1 MLVLFAVFLILDD
14 LDPALVNPI
23 LANKRFQTLFHAHAN
38 PDNVVTKWVDTRI
51 AQL

>member
-14 LDPALVNPI
+14 LDPALV